1 VARAKRT
8 DRAEAR
14 RRHRT
19 TTVEGDLEGGEIA
32 AEDEP
37 TTPGARRTAG
47 GSRPAT
53 GPRPAS
59 FMDALRSSVH
69 RPDVRADIAALPA
82 LARTRAFYVPILL
95 VVAGFLLYRALPE
108 NAVAISYFR
117 LVVLPPAMAPVFIA
131 GFFSKRASYLLGLI
145 IATLDVVLYGVLVF
159 GSGSSMPGGPLTTQQ
174 QTDNVISALVI
185 GPISGLLFAAVA
197 AWYRR
202 FLNMTSRQRR
212 PAPKQGTRS
221 KSGRPT
227 R

>member
-1 VARAKRT
+1 LARAKRT

-14 RRHRT
+14 RRYRK
-19 TTVEGDLEGGEIA
+19 TTVEGDLDGGEV

-47 GSRPAT
+47 GSRPVT

-59 FMDALRSSVH
+59 FMEAMRSSLH
-69 RPDVRADIAALPA
+69 PPDLRADIAALPA
-82 LARTRAFYVPILL
+82 LARTRAFYLPILL
-95 VVAGFLLYRALPE
+95 VVAGFLLILALPG
-108 NAVAISYFR
+108 NAAVAAYYR

-145 IATLDVVLYGVLVF
+145 IATVDVALYSALVF
-159 GSGSSMPGGPLTTQQ
+159 GFGSNLAAGGLTGQQ
-174 QTDNVISALVI
+174 QTDYVISAVTV

-202 FLNMTSRQRR
+202 FLNLTSRQRTQASR
-212 PAPKQGTRS
+212 QGTRS